1 MKKSANKIIRKVLLG
16 AVASIMYPTDASATI
31 EQTIPNQEGLSDGND
46 EMVNALQRKTMKD
59 VLRIKSNGEM
69 MLIAGH
75 HSHSSHASH
84 SSHSSGSG
92 GGGHYSHR
100 SHVSSSTGSYG
111 SGSTYSTYSTRTT
124 QTTKTYRLGDR
135 TIKLGDKGDDVKE
148 VVQLLVKNK
157 YIRQSWVVENNGE
170 TIYTDSISEAIKRFQ
185 RDANVT
191 GANGEVDWTTQYRLK
206 NWDASKTASCI
217 LGARDLYLTTPHMY
231 GDDVQ
236 ELLDLILAQEIDVFP
251 HKSVLAN
258 KNGKPEFD
266 EDFDKAVR
274 FLQAYY
280 SLPVD
285 GKVNERMV
293 TVLKLYA
300 K

>member
-1 MKKSANKIIRKVLLG
+1 MKKSANSIIRKILLG
-16 AVASIMYPTDASATI
+16 AAATLLHPVDSAANKALTPSIDSFDDPDNASIDI
-31 EQTIPNQEGLSDGND
+31 LK
-46 EMVNALQRKTMKD
+46 RKTIKD
-59 VLRIKSNGEM
+59 VLRIKSNGEV

-75 HSHSSHASH
+75 SSHRSH

-111 SGSTYSTYSTRTT
+111 SGSSYSTYSTRTT
-124 QTTKTYRLGDR
+124 QTTKKTYKLGDR
-135 TIKLGDKGDDVKE
+135 QITKGTTGDDVKE
-148 VVQLLVKNK
+148 LTTLLVSKG
-157 YIRQSWVVENNGE
+157 YMRQSWISSKNGE
-170 TIYTDSISEAIKRFQ
+170 YTYDDSVEAAIRHFQKDAYLTESGEADYSTI
-185 RDANVT
+185 
-191 GANGEVDWTTQYRLK
+191 YRLK
-206 NWDASKTASCI
+206 SWDISRTTYNE
-217 LGARDLYLTTPHMY
+217 LGLRDLYLTTPHMY
-231 GDDVQ
+231 GDDVK
-236 ELLDLILAQEIDVFP
+236 ELLDLILVQEIDVFP
-251 HKSVLAN
+251 HKSTLAN

-285 GKVNERMV
+285 GKVNERMI
-293 TVLKLYA
+293 TVLRLYA

>member
-1 MKKSANKIIRKVLLG
+1 MKKSANSIIRKILLG
-16 AVASIMYPTDASATI
+16 AAATFLHPVDSAANEARTPSTNSFDDSDNASIDI
-31 EQTIPNQEGLSDGND
+31 LK
-46 EMVNALQRKTMKD
+46 RKTIKD
-59 VLRIKSNGEM
+59 VLRIKSNGEV

-75 HSHSSHASH
+75 SSHRSHSSH

-100 SHVSSSTGSYG
+100 SHVSSSTGAGSYG
-111 SGSTYSTYSTRTT
+111 SGSTYSTSSTRTT
-124 QTTKTYRLGDR
+124 QTTKKGYKLGDR
-135 TIKLGDKGDDVKE
+135 TISKGATGDDVKE
-148 VVQLLVKNK
+148 LTNLLVTKG
-157 YIRQSWVVENNGE
+157 YLRQSWISTQNGE
-170 TIYTDSISEAIKRFQ
+170 TIYNDSVESAIRRYQK
-185 RDANVT
+185 DAYIPITGDATYATVT
-191 GANGEVDWTTQYRLK
+191 SLKYWDKNETTYV
-206 NWDASKTASCI
+206 
-217 LGARDLYLTTPHMY
+217 LGVRDLYLTTPHMH
-231 GDDVQ
+231 GDDVK

-251 HKSVLAN
+251 HKSTLAN

-285 GKVNERMV
+285 GKVNERMI
-293 TVLKLYA
+293 TVLRLYA